1 MIDKANWYAL
11 NKNVHLAYFNKKAA
25 KCTIGL
31 FIIFF
36 L

>member
-1 MIDKANWYAL
+1 MINKANWYAL
-11 NKNVHLAYFNKKAA
+11 NKNVHLAYFKIKAA
-25 KCTIGL
+25 KCTKGY